1 MAYSTRY
8 IAFLVSTFAKIQPK
22 GRFIR
27 ELFSHLDGYN
37 HESASTTIPRTH
49 NNYMPVQEY

>member
-37 HESASTTIPRTH
+37 HESAPANMPRTP
-49 NNYMPVQEY
+49 NKTQLVREY